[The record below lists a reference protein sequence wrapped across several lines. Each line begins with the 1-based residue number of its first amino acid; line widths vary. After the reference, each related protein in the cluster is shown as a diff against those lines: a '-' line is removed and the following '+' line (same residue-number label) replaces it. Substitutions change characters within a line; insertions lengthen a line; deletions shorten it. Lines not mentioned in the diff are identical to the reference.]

1 MPKSQIEDFM
11 KEACVWLEGR
21 ALLEEEVSWLFQ
33 SKLPG
38 WNWESVLAFMEQ
50 RGLLQKDKGIEQMG
64 AGEEKIFSFFSS
76 LRRWIGYNSPA
87 SYRCCRCGATDA
99 DIVLVSCAR
108 CGRDDCPYCRRCLGM
123 GRSLGCTPYYIIP
136 SFSST
141 SASEQPIS
149 AIQHTLDRYPTLTTA
164 QRAAAEAMLHFRREE
179 KGADEFLVWAVCG
192 AGKTEVMFP
201 LVYDALTTGCHVLWA
216 TPRRDVVL
224 ELAPRLAAAFP
235 DFPLSVL
242 HGASSE
248 KWSLAP
254 LVLATTHQALRFYRR
269 FDLVI
274 IDEVDAFPYHGDPM
288 LPFAVQRARQL
299 PGKTVYLTATP
310 REKHRKRLVKPHY
323 NSDFLSHVKIPVRYH
338 GHPLPVPGN
347 CRVSQLNDRLRQE
360 KPIPELLSFLNQV
373 AERDGQA
380 FIFVA
385 SIARLAVLH
394 RYIEQLAPEWQ
405 GKVETVHAAD
415 PERETKVRAMRAGTI
430 RLLLTTTIME
440 RGVTIGGVD
449 VLVVQADASLFDEA
463 ALVQIAGRAGRS
475 AACPDGTVLFLA
487 EEITPHM
494 KAAVRHIQEMNQLAV
509 GGEV

>member
-1 MPKSQIEDFM
+1 ME
-11 KEACVWLEGR
+11 EACAWLEGR

-38 WNWESVLAFMEQ
+38 WDQESVLVFMEQ
-50 RGLLQKDKGIEQMG
+50 QGLLQKERGIEQMG
-64 AGEEKIFSFFSS
+64 AGEEAIFSFFST
-76 LRRWIGYNSPA
+76 LRRWIGWISPP
-87 SYRCCRCGATDA
+87 SYRCRRCGATGA

-108 CGRDDCPYCRRCLGM
+108 CGQDDCPYCRRCLGM
-123 GRSLGCTPYYIIP
+123 GRSLGCTSYYRIP
-136 SFSST
+136 APSST
-141 SASEQPIS
+141 VETARPMS
-149 AIQHTLDRYPTLTTA
+149 AIQHILDEYPTLTVA
-164 QRAAAEAMLHFRREE
+164 QWAAAEAMLHFRREE
-179 KGADEFLVWAVCG
+179 QGTDEFLVWAVCG

-201 LVYDALTTGCHVLWA
+201 LVYDTLACGGHVLWA

-224 ELAPRLAAAFP
+224 ELAPRLAQAFP

-274 IDEVDAFPYHGDPM
+274 LDEVDAFPYHGDPM

-310 REKHRKRLVKPHY
+310 REEHRKRLIKPHHDL
-323 NSDFLSHVKIPVRYH
+323 DFLPHVKIPVRYH

-347 CRVSQLNDRLRQE
+347 CRVSQLNDRLRRE

-380 FIFVA
+380 FLFVA
-385 SIARLAVLH
+385 SIARLTVLH

-415 PERETKVRAMRAGTI
+415 PEREIKVKAMRNGTI

-449 VLVVQADASLFDEA
+449 VLVVQADAVLFDEA

-487 EEITPHM
+487 EEITPPM
-494 KAAVRHIQEMNQLAV
+494 KAAVRHIQEMNQLAA
-509 GGEV
+509 GGGT